1 MNKIKVIIVDDHPS
15 FREGLARLLADEE
28 DIECIATSGNGMEA
42 VEFVKK
48 YQPHV
53 VLIDVSMPEYNGID
67 VTKMIKQISPG
78 TSVLMLSAFNYESYI
93 LAALH
98 AGAAGYM
105 LKDSSLNEL
114 ISAVRLVNNGDSVL
128 GIHVTDKVMRHIV
141 TANNYYKD
149 GNHLNNREVEVIKLT
164 AKGLGNKEIAHEL
177 CLSERTVQTHLF
189 NIYRKLNANTRTK
202 AVLTAIKLGYVSP
215 DFL

>member
-67 VTKMIKQISPG
+67 VTKMIKQVSPG
-78 TSVLMLSAFNYESYI
+78 TCVLMLSAFNYESYI

-141 TANNYYKD
+141 TVNNYYKD